1 MGSLFMRVITPV
13 ELVFQGRSRL
23 VYIHPGDPTLLLK
36 IEREYPLLSAP
47 KVSLAWRSFFRKY
60 LGFYSTNRAELK
72 AHLKISLKL
81 SNFIPTIRPELVDTS
96 LGQALV
102 VSRIMNGSESAPS
115 LHQIMQSGSRI
126 DSTTMDSVRAFCEC
140 CNRHEIN
147 LFDLNPAN
155 FLLRSDKTVVFS
167 DLKSLNVD
175 RSLIPLTRVF
185 KSLAKRKRLRRQAR
199 LFRLLES
206 YTDR

>member
-1 MGSLFMRVITPV
+1 MLSPT
-13 ELVFQGRSRL
+13 ELVFIGRSRM
-23 VYIHPGDPTLLLK
+23 VYVHPHDPLWLLK
-36 IEREYPLLSAP
+36 VERKYSLLSAP
-47 KVSLAWRSFFRKY
+47 KVSLAWRSFFNNY
-60 LGFYSTNRAELK
+60 FGFYSTNRAELR
-72 AHLKISLKL
+72 AHLKISSKL
-81 SNFIPTIRPELVDTS
+81 SDFIPTIQPELVDTS

-102 VSRIMNGSESAPS
+102 VSRIMNGGESAPS

-126 DSTTMDSVRAFCEC
+126 DSMTLDSVRAFFEC

-175 RSLIPLTRVF
+175 RSLIPLTRVS
-185 KSLAKRKRLRRQAR
+185 KSLAKTKRLRRQAR
-199 LFRLLES
+199 LMRLLES

>member
-1 MGSLFMRVITPV
+1 MSWLEPV

-36 IEREYPLLSAP
+36 IERVYPLLCAP

-60 LGFYSTNRAELK
+60 LGFYSTNRAELR
-72 AHLKISLKL
+72 AYLKTSSKL
-81 SNFIPTIRPELVDTS
+81 SNFIPTIRPDLVDTS
-96 LGQALV
+96 LGKALV
-102 VSRIMNGSESAPS
+102 VSRIMNDGESAPS
-115 LHQIMQSGSRI
+115 LHQIIQSGSRI
-126 DSTTMDSVRAFCEC
+126 DSTTMDSVRAFFEC

-175 RSLIPLTRVF
+175 RSLVPLSRIS
-185 KSLAKRKRLRRQAR
+185 KSFAKMKRLRRQAR
-199 LFRLLES
+199 LIRLLES

>member
-1 MGSLFMRVITPV
+1 MRSLAPA

-23 VYIHPGDPTLLLK
+23 VYIHPDDPTLLLK
-36 IEREYPLLSAP
+36 IERVYPLLSAP

-60 LGFYSTNRAELK
+60 LGFYSTNRAELR
-72 AHLKISLKL
+72 AYLKVSTKL
-81 SNFIPTIRPELVDTS
+81 NNFIPTIRPDLVDTV
-96 LGQALV
+96 LGKALV
-102 VSRIMNGSESAPS
+102 VSRIMNGGESASS
-115 LHQIMQSGSRI
+115 LDQIMQSDSRI
-126 DSTTMDSVRAFCEC
+126 DSTTMDSVRAFFEC

-175 RSLIPLTRVF
+175 RSLIPFTRVS
-185 KSLAKRKRLRRQAR
+185 KPLAKAKRLRRQAR
-199 LFRLLES
+199 LIRLLDS

>member
-1 MGSLFMRVITPV
+1 MPSLAPV
-13 ELVFQGRSRL
+13 ELVFQGRSRS
-23 VYIHPGDPTLLLK
+23 VYIHPVDPTLLLK
-36 IEREYPLLSAP
+36 IERVYPLLSAP
-47 KVSLAWRSFFRKY
+47 KISLAWRSFFRKY
-60 LGFYSTNRAELK
+60 LGFYSTNRAELT
-72 AHLKISLKL
+72 AYEKISSKL
-81 SNFIPTIRPELVDTS
+81 SYFIPTIRPELVETS

-102 VSRIMNGSESAPS
+102 VSRIMNGGESAPS
-115 LHQIMQSGSRI
+115 LHQMMQSGSRI
-126 DSTTMDSVRAFCEC
+126 DPATMNSVRAFFEC

-175 RSLIPLTRVF
+175 RSLIPLTRVS
-185 KSLAKRKRLRRQAR
+185 KSLAKAKRLRRQAR
-199 LFRLLES
+199 LIRLLES

>member
-1 MGSLFMRVITPV
+1 MPSLAPV
-13 ELVFQGRSRL
+13 ELVFQGRSRS
-23 VYIHPGDPTLLLK
+23 VYIHPVDPTLLLK
-36 IEREYPLLSAP
+36 IELVYPLLSAP
-47 KVSLAWRSFFRKY
+47 KISLAWRSFFRKY
-60 LGFYSTNRAELK
+60 LGFYSTNRAELT
-72 AHLKISLKL
+72 AYEKISSKL
-81 SNFIPTIRPELVDTS
+81 GYFIPTIRPELVETS

-102 VSRIMNGSESAPS
+102 VSRIMNGGESAPS
-115 LHQIMQSGSRI
+115 LHQMMQSGSRI
-126 DSTTMDSVRAFCEC
+126 DPTTMNSVRAFFEC

-175 RSLIPLTRVF
+175 RSLIPLTRVS
-185 KSLAKRKRLRRQAR
+185 KSLAKAKRLRRQAR
-199 LFRLLES
+199 LIRLLES